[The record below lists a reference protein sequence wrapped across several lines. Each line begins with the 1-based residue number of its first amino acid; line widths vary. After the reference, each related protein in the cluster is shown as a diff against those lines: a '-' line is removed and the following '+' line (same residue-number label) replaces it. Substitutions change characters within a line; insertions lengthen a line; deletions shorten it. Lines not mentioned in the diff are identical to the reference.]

1 LEILL
6 KNQKRSIEDK
16 EEAEEKLMLSI
27 SCLFF
32 LKEASKSPD
41 MSKNME
47 DDDLSK
53 YFYENMLAEQNTT
66 FRDHQNIPIELET
79 TTLGSAFFSLRETL
93 FGSRAL
99 QPWNKI
105 SFRVIQQ
112 TANVLQNLDPLSIN
126 RFESRPGDK

>member
-41 MSKNME
+41 M
-47 DDDLSK
+47 
-53 YFYENMLAEQNTT
+53 
-66 FRDHQNIPIELET
+66 
-79 TTLGSAFFSLRETL
+79 
-93 FGSRAL
+93 
-99 QPWNKI
+99 
-105 SFRVIQQ
+105 
-112 TANVLQNLDPLSIN
+112 
-126 RFESRPGDK
+126 